1 MLNQGHMLM
10 QKLYMLQLNLM
21 LDGSAQ
27 CMSSAHTYSNMD
39 MQEKNKSGK
48 KKEEKN
54 KIFK

>member
-1 MLNQGHMLM
+1 MLM
-10 QKLYMLQLNLM
+10 QKLYM

-27 CMSSAHTYSNMD
+27 CMSSAHTYSNID

-48 KKEEKN
+48 KKEERN